1 METSS
6 ATAATLSQNSNAQAS
21 QGYINSDFETFL
33 KMMTTQLQNQDP
45 LNPLDSADFAVQLA
59 TFSNVEQQV
68 RTNVLLEELS
78 AQMGMTGMS
87 ELANFVGMETRVTA
101 PARFT
106 GQPIEMTLDLAS
118 EADAGVLVVTD
129 EFGIERQR
137 LMIDSSAPF
146 HVWQGVD
153 DSGTLFA
160 DGTYKFSVE
169 SYAGEELI
177 ATTQA
182 QVYARVEEARLE
194 NGETMLLLNSGV
206 TVPASS
212 VTALRF
218 PVVYEESPD
227 AVSGGAEGAR
237 TQYSSATQR

>member
-1 METSS
+1 METGS
-6 ATAATLSQNSNAQAS
+6 ATAPTPAQSSSARAS

-68 RTNVLLEELS
+68 RTNVLLEELT
-78 AQMGMTGMS
+78 AQMGRTGMA
-87 ELANFVGMETRVTA
+87 ELANYVGMETRVTA

-106 GQPIEMTLDLAS
+106 GQPIEMTLELES
-118 EADAGVLVVTD
+118 GADSGVLVVRD
-129 EFGIERQR
+129 AFGTERQR
-137 LMIDSSAPF
+137 LAIDDSAPF
-146 HVWQGVD
+146 HLWQGMD
-153 DSGTLFA
+153 DGGMLMAEGVYS
-160 DGTYKFSVE
+160 FSVE
-169 SYAGEELI
+169 SYRGDELI
-177 ATTQA
+177 GTSPA

-194 NGETMLLLNSGV
+194 AGETVLLLDSGV

-218 PVVYEESPD
+218 PVVYEES
-227 AVSGGAEGAR
+227 AGAGTE
-237 TQYSSATQR
+237 

>member
-6 ATAATLSQNSNAQAS
+6 ATAASGASGNTGQSS

-45 LNPLDSADFAVQLA
+45 LNPLDSADFALQLA

-68 RTNVLLEELS
+68 RTNVLLENLGV
-78 AQMGMTGMS
+78 QMGMTGMS
-87 ELANFVGMETRVTA
+87 ELANFVGMETRVAA

-106 GQPIEMTLDLAS
+106 GAPIEMTLDVAKG
-118 EADAGVLVVTD
+118 ADGGVLVVYD
-129 EFGIERQR
+129 EFGAEKQR
-137 LMIDSSAPF
+137 LTIDTAAPF

-153 DSGTLFA
+153 ESGERFE
-160 DGTYKFSVE
+160 DGLYSFTVE
-169 SYAGEELI
+169 SYRGEELVGSS
-177 ATTQA
+177 QA
-182 QVYARVEEARLE
+182 AVYARVEEARIE
-194 NGETMLLLNSGV
+194 NGETVLLLNSGV

-218 PVVYEESPD
+218 PVVYEAPADVTE
-227 AVSGGAEGAR
+227 EGAGEV
-237 TQYSSATQR
+237 

>member
-1 METSS
+1 METTS
-6 ATAATLSQNSNAQAS
+6 ATATTPTLGSSQSS

-68 RTNVLLEELS
+68 RTNVLLEELN

-87 ELANFVGMETRVTA
+87 ELANFVGMETRVAA

-118 EADAGVLVVTD
+118 GADAGVLVVTD

-153 DSGTLFA
+153 DGGNVFA
-160 DGTYKFSVE
+160 DGTYSFSVE
-169 SYAGEELI
+169 SYEGDELI
-177 ATTQA
+177 DTRQA
-182 QVYARVEEARLE
+182 EVYARVEEARLE
-194 NGETMLLLNSGV
+194 DGETMLLLNSGV
-206 TVPASS
+206 TVPASA

-218 PVVYEESPD
+218 PVVYEES
-227 AVSGGAEGAR
+227 AGASASMSR
-237 TQYSSATQR
+237 QQLSSATMR